1 MMINSEIWQQL
12 VTLQTEYSDIVDRA
26 EWDKWTELFTDDC
39 VYKVIPREN
48 YDRHLPLSTIN
59 LESKGM
65 LKDRIY
71 GVAETLFHDPYYQRH
86 VVGLPH
92 ITAITEEGIVARTH
106 YAIFRTKADG
116 HSEVF
121 NVGYYLDNVVQT
133 PEGLRFAS
141 RLCIFDSELVPNS
154 LIYPI

>member
-1 MMINSEIWQQL
+1 MMINNEIWQQL

-26 EWDKWTELFTDDC
+26 EWERWTALFTDDC
-39 VYKVIPREN
+39 CYKVIPREN
-48 YDRHLPLSTIN
+48 YDRQLPLSTIN

-71 GVAETLFHDPYYQRH
+71 GIAETLFHDPYYQRH

-92 ITAITEEGIVARTH
+92 ILVMDEKGITARTN
-106 YAIFRTKADG
+106 YAVFRTKSDG

-121 NVGYYLDNVVQT
+121 NVGYYLDTVVQT
-133 PEGLRFAS
+133 AEGLRFAS

>member
-92 ITAITEEGIVARTH
+92 IMAITEEGIVARTN

>member
-92 ITAITEEGIVARTH
+92 ITAITEERIIARTH

>member
-48 YDRHLPLSTIN
+48 YDRKLPLSTIN

-65 LKDRIY
+65 LKDRVY

-92 ITAITEEGIVARTH
+92 ITAMTEEGIITRTN
-106 YAIFRTKADG
+106 YVIFRTKADG

-121 NVGYYLDNVVQT
+121 NVGYYLDKVVQT
-133 PEGLRFAS
+133 AEGLRFAS
-141 RLCIFDSELVPNS
+141 RQCIFDSELVPNS

>member
-48 YDRHLPLSTIN
+48 YDRKLPLSTIN

-65 LKDRIY
+65 LKDR
-71 GVAETLFHDPYYQRH
+71 GK
-86 VVGLPH
+86 
-92 ITAITEEGIVARTH
+92 TE
-106 YAIFRTKADG
+106 
-116 HSEVF
+116 
-121 NVGYYLDNVVQT
+121 
-133 PEGLRFAS
+133 
-141 RLCIFDSELVPNS
+141 
-154 LIYPI
+154 

>member
-12 VTLQTEYSDIVDRA
+12 VALQTEYSDAVDRA
-26 EWDKWTELFTDDC
+26 EWEKWTEFFTDDC
-39 VYKVIPREN
+39 RYKVIPREN
-48 YDRHLPLSTIN
+48 YDRNLPLSTIN
-59 LESKGM
+59 LDSKGM

-92 ITAITEEGIVARTH
+92 IMSVDEQGIMARTN
-106 YAIFRTKADG
+106 YAVFRTKSDG

-121 NVGYYLDNVVQT
+121 NVGYYLDTVVQT
-133 PEGLRFAS
+133 PKGLRFAS

>member
-1 MMINSEIWQQL
+1 MMINPEIWQQL
-12 VTLQTEYSDIVDRA
+12 VALQTAYSDIVDRA
-26 EWDKWTELFTDDC
+26 EWARWTELFTDDC
-39 VYKVIPREN
+39 CYKVIPREN
-48 YDRHLPLSTIN
+48 YDRQLPLATIN

-71 GVAETLFHDPYYQRH
+71 GIAETLFHDPYYQRH

-92 ITAITEEGIVARTH
+92 ILAMDEKGITARTH
-106 YAIFRTKADG
+106 YAVFRTKSDG

-121 NVGYYLDNVVQT
+121 NVGYYLDTVVQT
-133 PEGLRFAS
+133 AEGLRFAS

>member
-1 MMINSEIWQQL
+1 MMINNEIWQQL
-12 VTLQTEYSDIVDRA
+12 VALQTEYSDVVDRA
-26 EWDKWTELFTDDC
+26 EWEKWTALFIDDC
-39 VYKVIPREN
+39 CYKVIPREN
-48 YDRHLPLSTIN
+48 YDRQLPLSTIN

-92 ITAITEEGIVARTH
+92 ILAIDEGTITARTN
-106 YAIFRTKADG
+106 YAIFRTKPDG

-121 NVGYYLDNVVQT
+121 NVGYYLDTVVQT
-133 PEGLRFAS
+133 ADGLRFAS

>member
-48 YDRHLPLSTIN
+48 YDRKLPLSTIN

-65 LKDRIY
+65 LKDRVY

-92 ITAITEEGIVARTH
+92 ITAMTEEGIITRTN
-106 YAIFRTKADG
+106 YVIFRTKTDG

-121 NVGYYLDNVVQT
+121 NVGYYLDKVVQT
-133 PEGLRFAS
+133 AEGLRFAS